1 LLGKAAASMTFSS
14 LTDLAAQPRTTM
26 SRYSKVHAN
35 PQGAGDARP
44 TALQII
50 RDEDLLGKM
59 TDRVFF
65 ITGCSSGIGVDTVRA
80 LHATG
85 GTVFASGR
93 NSVKSQAVIDEII
106 ASDPNNKAPIYF
118 IEIDQTSLDSVR
130 TGAEEFLKKSDRLNV
145 LICNAGVRALFA
157 PDYIV

>member
-1 LLGKAAASMTFSS
+1 
-14 LTDLAAQPRTTM
+14 M
-26 SRYSKVHAN
+26 SRYSEAHAN

-50 RDEDLLGKM
+50 NDEDLLGRM
-59 TDRVFF
+59 TDKVFF
-65 ITGCSSGIGVDTVRA
+65 ITGCSSGIGIETVRA

-93 NSVKSQAVIDEII
+93 DRAKSQAVIDEII

-118 IEIDQTSLDSVR
+118 IEMDQMSLDSVR
-130 TGAEEFLKKSDRLNV
+130 KGAEEFLKKSDRLNV
-145 LICNAGVRALFA
+145 LICNAGVRPFFTMN
-157 PDYIV
+157 YNI